1 MLFRSKL
8 VRGVFIV
15 LQEIWIYP
23 NKETKFITMYMS
35 LCRVRQLWAGGVGRE
50 IYAHK
55 DGAGTGHLGLSVM
68 SMSWVVAN
76 SSVFQKM
83 QYSTQPHI

>member
-1 MLFRSKL
+1 MGAGSR
-8 VRGVFIV
+8 
-15 LQEIWIYP
+15 
-23 NKETKFITMYMS
+23 
-35 LCRVRQLWAGGVGRE
+35 AGGVGRE

-83 QYSTQPHI
+83 QYSTQPHRRLGRGLLSQPGVQQHVTCAMTDKKTQRTRSQ